1 MTKKIVNSSFKELSK
16 NLNILLTFM
25 KEFLSPN
32 KREMLIYI
40 ILMGAALCISFF
52 KNMIFGY
59 SLDPSGMGY
68 YSMVI
73 TVSSYGVL
81 LQLGLMNGLNREL
94 PVALGQGKKERN
106 LNLVGESTSSVLL
119 IQTFFLII
127 YFIVIS
133 LISFDDGTKESAFFL
148 AGLAVIPSQLLS
160 MVMLRLR
167 AEQRTMAFAILHLL
181 TTITTVAVSFVAIQ
195 YFGFKGAIWVLITVN
210 LLAFIIVTI
219 RYLPAANYLYFN
231 SKDISY
237 LLRIGFPAML
247 SSLVFALFF
256 SIDKLFIMRFLSI
269 EDLGLYQI
277 AFLPMVLG
285 ASIHSMVF
293 QFLGPKLLFKFG
305 AGSSLYSLYKEALKV
320 SVSIMLLMAF
330 LGPLII
336 FIIESVIE
344 VWLPLYSEA
353 LPLISIFYVASIFM
367 AANLSDIIST
377 ASNKPLIIFCQNSV
391 LILIACSLF
400 LFISIKPIIWYA
412 YAVLILQLL
421 KLSSSLIINFLI
433 VKNMKSK

>member
-1 MTKKIVNSSFKELSK
+1 
-16 NLNILLTFM
+16 
-25 KEFLSPN
+25 
-32 KREMLIYI
+32 
-40 ILMGAALCISFF
+40 MGGAVCISFLR
-52 KNMIFGY
+52 NILFGY
-59 SLDPSGMGY
+59 SLDPSDMGY
-68 YSMVI
+68 YSIVI
-73 TVSSYGVL
+73 TVSSYGAL

-106 LNLVGESTSSVLL
+106 LNLVGETTSSVIL
-119 IQTFFLII
+119 IQTFFLIV

-133 LISFDDGTKESAFFL
+133 LISFDDSIKESAFFL

-195 YFGFKGAIWVLITVN
+195 YFGFKGAIWVLITIN

-237 LLRIGFPAML
+237 LLRIGFPTML
-247 SSLVFALFF
+247 SSLVVALFL
-256 SIDKLFIMRFLSI
+256 SMDKLFIMRFLSI

-285 ASIHSMVF
+285 VSIQSLVS
-293 QFLGPKLLFKFG
+293 QFLSPKLLFKFG
-305 AGSSLYSLYKEALKV
+305 AGSSLHSLYKESLKV
-320 SVSIMLLMAF
+320 SVSIMLLMVF
-330 LGPLII
+330 LGPLIT
-336 FIIESVIE
+336 FIIESIIE
-344 VWLPLYSEA
+344 VWLPRYSEA
-353 LPLISIFYVASIFM
+353 LPLITIFYVASIFM
-367 AANLSDIIST
+367 AANLSDIIYS
-377 ASNKPLIIFCQNSV
+377 ASNKPLIMLCQNSV

-400 LFISIKPIIWYA
+400 LFISLKPIIWYA

-433 VKNMKSK
+433 VKNMEYK